1 MDFPKKKSLI
11 FLSSHIKKLFRK
23 GSFFRKN
30 PMKWDFLPVFREER
44 DGFFKKECRQRDLL
58 VGSLEGNEKGAGFVL
73 VRLTNE
79 RIPLLVGHLGLEP
92 RTFRL

>member
-1 MDFPKKKSLI
+1 ME
-11 FLSSHIKKLFRK
+11 LSQRK
-23 GSFFRKN
+23 P

-44 DGFFKKECRQRDLL
+44 GSFFKKECRRGDLPE
-58 VGSLEGNEKGAGFVL
+58 GSLEGNEKGTGFVL